1 ETSIERRRRLKR
13 ESAARQRANQS
24 SEQNERRKRQYR
36 ESKGQKITCD
46 APAELTQTLTRLE
59 AILIRNGFRLTD
71 FPNMP
76 LPLQLFNNHI
86 QQNYLLAKELQYDR
100 DFLK

>member
-1 ETSIERRRRLKR
+1 DDILYQTHLEA
-13 ESAARQRANQS
+13 ESNPS
-24 SEQNERRKRQYR
+24 YTFT
-36 ESKGQKITCD
+36 ESDIYNI
-46 APAELTQTLTRLE
+46 ALTRLE

>member
-1 ETSIERRRRLKR
+1 DKEWKDCLNEAQQIQSGSQMRDDILYQTRLEA
-13 ESAARQRANQS
+13 ESNPS
-24 SEQNERRKRQYR
+24 YTFT
-36 ESKGQKITCD
+36 ESDIYNI
-46 APAELTQTLTRLE
+46 ALTRLE